1 MWCGLPNF
9 DTWGANFLPKPL
21 RERMGLKVNE
31 AKAAREAIKNLKP
44 ELQASLVAAVLSGPA
59 EDLWDDGGQRAL
71 ARLVEAWG
79 GSAPKRLDAP
89 PEIMKA
95 LDDATGYASAADH
108 IAALAD
114 PKKHPRLKAGVKWR
128 LGEKAHRGRVAGADS
143 LDIVCDAEDTFDS
156 EMLNVVTLAVPL
168 LYSALPGGAEAAN
181 LVVVAWELALKC
193 LDKPGLMLPLGSR
206 YFWGQS
212 EGKARET
219 FKNIVGQTSSKDGA
233 DIAEIGLL
241 VGGANDHTVQLGFRS
256 AKAKTDSDLKK
267 LRAALTALLSGA
279 DSYSDNK
286 TLLSFEL
293 IRSQGYSAI
302 CERIKSG
309 KIAEGKYDSNPLLS
323 APNVVARV
331 ATKHKLSEEAAVLY
345 LQLLTLHD
353 PTTANLKLWND
364 WTTAQIGKAVKELLA
379 RKLILEAKRA
389 RAGRAVFIPGG
400 WEPLKA
406 PLLPIE
412 SWKLPLYEAGRNVV
426 TGKLEFPLC
435 RILPLRPLGELFAA
449 AWERVVKGDAPKYEE
464 VS

>member
-1 MWCGLPNF
+1 
-9 DTWGANFLPKPL
+9 
-21 RERMGLKVNE
+21 
-31 AKAAREAIKNLKP
+31 
-44 ELQASLVAAVLSGPA
+44 
-59 EDLWDDGGQRAL
+59 
-71 ARLVEAWG
+71 
-79 GSAPKRLDAP
+79 
-89 PEIMKA
+89 
-95 LDDATGYASAADH
+95 
-108 IAALAD
+108 
-114 PKKHPRLKAGVKWR
+114 
-128 LGEKAHRGRVAGADS
+128 
-143 LDIVCDAEDTFDS
+143 
-156 EMLNVVTLAVPL
+156 
-168 LYSALPGGAEAAN
+168 
-181 LVVVAWELALKC
+181 
-193 LDKPGLMLPLGSR
+193 MLPLGSR